1 MLILV
6 IIASIGIPVF
16 FKIVEHIE
24 QNSYYNNYSYWTSI
38 SNELDSLTEYSG
50 GKGLTGYDKEYA
62 DVLKFVMDCG
72 AESTYD
78 WRYIAMTDT
87 FYSVWNM
94 AYEVAYDD
102 DEVADY
108 MMHIENGDEGYT
120 IEEGEQLHEKKALQL
135 FTLLR
140 ASKEYAAAEKAVK
153 DNDMTA
159 WYNYLLDREEA
170 EKPSDTAAP
179 DYAMQSE
186 LHELNVWLLTYLRD
200 NQVYYGYQGMSGD
213 WVRYEAGELY
223 DQRFY
228 DACRILSLKRTVI
241 FYNYGLESASSY
253 NSAVN
258 ELTLRDY
265 IAQNNVEFN
274 VADHAGGSL
283 ESLID
288 INMWSVFYF
297 TSMAITFVGLLVIV
311 VAAMSVSSEFS
322 NGTIKFLLINPVK
335 RWKILVSKYFTVISI
350 GYIMIAV
357 MFLLSLISSMLL
369 FDGSLITA
377 DYIIAKGGEVSV
389 TSGLLFMLKTYLLS
403 SAQVVVMSTMAFAV
417 SVLMKSS
424 AFAIGISML
433 GMFAG
438 KTVILILSML
448 HQDWARYLIFSNL
461 DLAAIARGQGSFMY
475 QTTGSALAV
484 IAVHMALLWL
494 IAWDG
499 FTRREV

>member
-6 IIASIGIPVF
+6 IIAAIGIPAF
-16 FKIVEHIE
+16 FKIVEHFE
-24 QNSYYNNYSYWTSI
+24 QNSYYGFAYGTSI
-38 SNELDSLTEYSG
+38 SDELDRLNDYSG
-50 GKGLTGYDKEYA
+50 SKGLTGYDKEYA
-62 DVLKFVMDCG
+62 DVLEFVMECG

-78 WRYIAMTDT
+78 WRYIAMTET

-94 AYEVAYDD
+94 AYEEAYDD

-135 FTLLR
+135 LTLLR
-140 ASKEYAAAEKAVK
+140 ASKEYTAAKNAVTN
-153 DNDMTA
+153 NDMTA
-159 WYNYLLDREEA
+159 WYNYLLDMAEA

-200 NQVYYGYQGMSGD
+200 NEVYYGYQGYDGD

-223 DQRFY
+223 DERFY
-228 DACRILSLKRTVI
+228 DACKILALKRTVVY
-241 FYNYGLESASSY
+241 YNYGQESASSY
-253 NSAVN
+253 SSAMN

-265 IAQNNVEFN
+265 IAENNIEYN
-274 VADHAGGSL
+274 VADNAGGSID
-283 ESLID
+283 SLREID
-288 INMWSVFYF
+288 MWSVFYI

-335 RWKILVSKYFTVISI
+335 RWKILVAKYFTVISI

-357 MFLLSLISSMLL
+357 MFVLSLISSMLL
-369 FDGSLITA
+369 FGGSLITA
-377 DYIIAKGGEVSV
+377 DHIVAKGGEVIV
-389 TSGLLFMLKTYLLS
+389 TNGIVFMLKTYLLS
-403 SAQVVVMSTMAFAV
+403 SAQVVVMSTIAFAV

-433 GMFAG
+433 GMLAG

-448 HQDWARYLIFSNL
+448 HQDWARYLIFANL
-461 DLAAIARGQGSFMY
+461 DLASIARGQGTFMY